1 MDEPTCAVD
10 GCDKRSRNRG
20 WCSGHYER
28 WRLTG
33 DVQADVPLRMLA
45 RPYPPG
51 AKCAIEGCEDRP
63 SSRNWC
69 EKHYEQ
75 WRRFGDP
82 LFARKVIGD
91 DLETLEANVD
101 RSTDPD
107 ACHLWTGRLSPD
119 GYGWAKKDGSW
130 TLAHIAAWEF
140 ENGVRPS
147 GAELDHECHNRAVRE
162 GTCRPG
168 KCAHRRCCNLSHIVL
183 RTSKREH
190 YDVTVPWD
198 RSAWAYS
205 ITLCNTSDTE
215 IPAAATEKTF
225 PLAMDTG
232 CPVHDPNRYRVAS
245 VLSHI
250 SIPTIDQVP
259 PDPFVHDA
267 VLELDVAAAD
277 AALNVVTVPPV
288 VYPVPPPSWVMFAVA
303 VGALV
308 PSSVFTVAGVVN
320 ELLCR
325 TALSRLPAA
334 VWSKHGHWP
343 TTS

>member
-33 DVQADVPLRMLA
+33 DVQADVPLRMPA

-205 ITLCNTSDTE
+205 NAKLTE
-215 IPAAATEKTF
+215 AQVREIRELLADGKPASRRTDLAERYAVSTMTIYRIATGKAWGHL
-225 PLAMDTG
+225 P
-232 CPVHDPNRYRVAS
+232 
-245 VLSHI
+245 
-250 SIPTIDQVP
+250 
-259 PDPFVHDA
+259 
-267 VLELDVAAAD
+267 DVA
-277 AALNVVTVPPV
+277 
-288 VYPVPPPSWVMFAVA
+288 
-303 VGALV
+303 
-308 PSSVFTVAGVVN
+308 
-320 ELLCR
+320 
-325 TALSRLPAA
+325 
-334 VWSKHGHWP
+334 
-343 TTS
+343 